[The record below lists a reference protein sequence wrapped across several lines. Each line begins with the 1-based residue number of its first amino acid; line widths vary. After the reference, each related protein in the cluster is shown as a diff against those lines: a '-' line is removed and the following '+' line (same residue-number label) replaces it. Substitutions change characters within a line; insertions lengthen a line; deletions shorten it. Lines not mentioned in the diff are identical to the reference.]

1 MIYEKQI
8 AEQYGDEYV
17 IRQLAEEAAELCQ
30 AALKLVRA
38 MRDET
43 PIRQIDA
50 QSHLLEEIAD
60 VEVMLSVMRKG
71 VLTEEAD
78 KRIKAIGAKKFGR
91 MVTRLIMDDALDND

>member
-8 AEQYGDEYV
+8 AEQWGEEYV
-17 IRQLAEEAAELCQ
+17 VRQLAEEASELCQ

-50 QSHLLEEIAD
+50 QSHLLEEMAD
-60 VEVMLSVMRKG
+60 VEVMLRVMREG
-71 VLTEEAD
+71 VLTEEAN
-78 KRIKAIGAKKFGR
+78 KRITAIGAKKFGR
-91 MVTRLIMDDALDND
+91 MVTRLILNDALDND